1 MSIVWGIRWDRRTH
15 ATVLALVA
23 GLVAAFSLH
32 AGSAP
37 AGAPADT
44 TVIVRGNATA
54 EQAIVRSGGTID
66 KNLKPLGMYVARVP
80 ADSLGALRKA
90 PGVTNVVKD
99 SAVKMLEDSAPA
111 APVSTSL
118 SDVRTAVN
126 DNGDGAGVDVALID
140 SGTVPVAG
148 LGGTVIGP
156 DFSSDAGDS
165 QLRGLDS
172 FGHGT
177 HIAGIITG
185 NDPASGFQGVA
196 PASRVISLKVAATDG
211 STSLSRILSAMTWAV
226 MHKSDDGR
234 NIRVMNMSLGF
245 RPESAYV
252 TDVLSYA
259 TEQVWKYGITVVVSA
274 GNAGAT
280 TSGLDSPAYDPY
292 VVAVGA
298 DDLNGTPDAGDD
310 VVPAWSSRAAD
321 GRGPD
326 VVAPGRAIVSL
337 RVPGSYLDVNHP
349 GGRVSDT
356 LFRGSGTSQ
365 AAGVVSGAA
374 AVLIAKR
381 PSLTPDQVKALLVS
395 TADPIN
401 ADSNA
406 AGAGRIDIAAATA
419 AATPTGVRQTFQ
431 PAQFP
436 SDYVKS
442 LQGTKNGKNPAIGAN
457 GSLWNGSLWNGS
469 LWSGS
474 LWNGSLWSGSLWSGS
489 LWSTYVD
496 PTDAP

>member
-1 MSIVWGIRWDRRTH
+1 M
-15 ATVLALVA
+15 
-23 GLVAAFSLH
+23 
-32 AGSAP
+32 
-37 AGAPADT
+37 
-44 TVIVRGNATA
+44 
-54 EQAIVRSGGTID
+54 
-66 KNLKPLGMYVARVP
+66 
-80 ADSLGALRKA
+80 
-90 PGVTNVVKD
+90 
-99 SAVKMLEDSAPA
+99 
-111 APVSTSL
+111 
-118 SDVRTAVN
+118 
-126 DNGDGAGVDVALID
+126 
-140 SGTVPVAG
+140 
-148 LGGTVIGP
+148 
-156 DFSSDAGDS
+156 
-165 QLRGLDS
+165 
-172 FGHGT
+172 
-177 HIAGIITG
+177 
-185 NDPASGFQGVA
+185 
-196 PASRVISLKVAATDG
+196 ISLKVAATDG

-280 TSGLDSPAYDPY
+280 TTGLDSPAYDPF
-292 VVAVGA
+292 VIAVGA

-374 AVLIAKR
+374 ADLIAKR
-381 PSLTPDQVKALLVS
+381 PSLTPDQVKALLTS

-401 ADSNA
+401 ADSHA
-406 AGAGRIDIAAATA
+406 AGAGRIDIAAAA
-419 AATPTGVRQTFQ
+419 AAPVPTGVRQTFQ

-442 LQGTKNGKNPAIGAN
+442 LQGNRSGKNPAIGAN
-457 GSLWNGSLWNGS
+457 GSLWNGSLWSGS

-496 PTDAP
+496 PTDTP